1 MNLKNTASRF
11 LRSSQFVWN
20 ALWNSDFVSER
31 FCSANKNLQQTLRK
45 YYDPAPPLQGL
56 IVLQSFVAISV
67 LVNFKTA
74 YFFCF
79 FTDPFILLLI
89 FLQNTQTLDE
99 FLKDRGGQQTF
110 RPGFGETVDEVDE
123 ITIPKG

>member
-1 MNLKNTASRF
+1 M
-11 LRSSQFVWN
+11 
-20 ALWNSDFVSER
+20 
-31 FCSANKNLQQTLRK
+31 
-45 YYDPAPPLQGL
+45 
-56 IVLQSFVAISV
+56 QSFAAISV

-74 YFFCF
+74 YFLFLV
-79 FTDPFILLLI
+79 TDLFVLLLI
-89 FLQNTQTLDE
+89 LMQNTQTLDE

>member
-1 MNLKNTASRF
+1 M
-11 LRSSQFVWN
+11 
-20 ALWNSDFVSER
+20 
-31 FCSANKNLQQTLRK
+31 
-45 YYDPAPPLQGL
+45 
-56 IVLQSFVAISV
+56 QSFVAISV

-79 FTDPFILLLI
+79 FTDPFILLLIFLLI

>member
-1 MNLKNTASRF
+1 M
-11 LRSSQFVWN
+11 
-20 ALWNSDFVSER
+20 
-31 FCSANKNLQQTLRK
+31 
-45 YYDPAPPLQGL
+45 
-56 IVLQSFVAISV
+56 QSFTEISL

-74 YFFCF
+74 YFLCL
-79 FTDPFILLLI
+79 FTDSFILLLI
-89 FLQNTQTLDE
+89 LMQNTQTLDE

>member
-1 MNLKNTASRF
+1 MK
-11 LRSSQFVWN
+11 QW
-20 ALWNSDFVSER
+20 
-31 FCSANKNLQQTLRK
+31 FCHWKILLRK
-45 YYDPAPPLQGL
+45 QKSPADSAKVVWPCPSTAGIDCLAVICGN
-56 IVLQSFVAISV
+56 SV

-79 FTDPFILLLI
+79 FTDPFISLLI

>member
-1 MNLKNTASRF
+1 MIA
-11 LRSSQFVWN
+11 
-20 ALWNSDFVSER
+20 
-31 FCSANKNLQQTLRK
+31 
-45 YYDPAPPLQGL
+45 
-56 IVLQSFVAISV
+56 LQSFAAISV

-74 YFFCF
+74 YFLCL

-89 FLQNTQTLDE
+89 LLQNTQTLDE

>member
-1 MNLKNTASRF
+1 MIETVEESKR
-11 LRSSQFVWN
+11 
-20 ALWNSDFVSER
+20 
-31 FCSANKNLQQTLRK
+31 NKVKQTLRTG
-45 YYDPAPPLQGL
+45 YCDPAPPLQGV
-56 IVLQSFVAISV
+56 IALQSFAAISV

-74 YFFCF
+74 YFLCS

-89 FLQNTQTLDE
+89 LMQNTQTLDE

>member
-1 MNLKNTASRF
+1 MYDRGASHGGH
-11 LRSSQFVWN
+11 LFV
-20 ALWNSDFVSER
+20 
-31 FCSANKNLQQTLRK
+31 CSA
-45 YYDPAPPLQGL
+45 
-56 IVLQSFVAISV
+56 
-67 LVNFKTA
+67 
-74 YFFCF
+74 YFLCL

-89 FLQNTQTLDE
+89 LMQNTQTLDE